1 MGFLIIYLVGVAITC
16 LLINT
21 LDGRY
26 MPGECEQRSIALF
39 LAVIWPLILFAGLAF
54 ALHWGLMLM
63 VQKIHQRGAK

>member
-1 MGFLIIYLVGVAITC
+1 MGLLIIYLVGVAFTD

-26 MPGECEQRSIALF
+26 MPGERKQRSIALF

-54 ALHWGLMLM
+54 ALFWGLMLM
-63 VQKIHQRGAK
+63 TQKFCHRRAK

>member
-16 LLINT
+16 LLIST

-26 MPGECEQRSIALF
+26 MPSEREQCSITLF

-63 VQKIHQRGAK
+63 TQKICHRRAK